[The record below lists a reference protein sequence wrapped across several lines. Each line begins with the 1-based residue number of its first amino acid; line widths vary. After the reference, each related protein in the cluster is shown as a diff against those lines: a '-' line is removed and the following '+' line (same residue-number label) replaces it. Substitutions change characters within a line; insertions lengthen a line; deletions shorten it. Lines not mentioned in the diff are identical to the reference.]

1 MKKNAATTKTRTVR
15 VDEDLWQASK
25 QAAAANGETV
35 TDVVV
40 RALADYTAAH
50 AAATPRLRDLLE
62 SIRGDFPNVPDV
74 EILHI
79 IRSGF
84 ETFGPAAED
93 ADILAYAAGW
103 LYSDRTRA

>member
-1 MKKNAATTKTRTVR
+1 MGIKKTRTIR
-15 VDEDLWQASK
+15 VDDSIWNAAK
-25 QAAAANGETV
+25 QAAAAQGETV

-40 RALADYTAAH
+40 RALADYAAAH
-50 AAATPRLRDLLE
+50 AAATPRLRDLLD

-84 ETFGPAAED
+84 ATFGPAAED
-93 ADILAYAAGW
+93 GDILAYAAGW
-103 LYSDRTRA
+103 LYSDRNRA